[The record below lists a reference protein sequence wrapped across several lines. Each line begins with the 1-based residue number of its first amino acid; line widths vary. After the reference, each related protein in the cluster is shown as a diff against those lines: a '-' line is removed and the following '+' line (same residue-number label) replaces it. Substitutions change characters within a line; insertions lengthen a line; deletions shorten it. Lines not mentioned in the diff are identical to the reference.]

1 MQTLSAVLT
10 TVAAE
15 SAKPAGG
22 AAIGE
27 VIGATAGAL
36 VATTI
41 LFTLIYRHRTG
52 KSDLLQRVADFSERV
67 SGMPGWVT
75 LPSVVGTGSLL
86 VALLGMYWD
95 IALHINVGRDE
106 GPLANP
112 AHYLILVGLFG
123 IFSAGCIAVGLPKG
137 EKPTPS
143 AVRIADGWYAP
154 VGAILIALAG
164 GYALLG
170 FPLDDMWHRLFGQ
183 DVTLWGPTHLMLIGG
198 AGMTLIGQAILL
210 REGRPL
216 KDAAAPARLITK
228 FRRVAA
234 MGGLL
239 IGLSTFQA
247 EFDFGVPQFHMVFH
261 PVLIAV
267 AAGIALVAAR
277 IWIGAGAAI
286 GATVFFLVVRGGIS
300 LIVGPVFG
308 ETTPALPLYLGA
320 AVCVELAALLISR
333 ERPLALGAA
342 AGALIGTVG
351 FWSEWGWSH
360 VVMQLPWND
369 AFLPDA
375 LIASA
380 IAGVAGGV
388 IGGLMGAGLRGKLPR
403 LNTARAAFG
412 AGLLAVIAV
421 TGVFLVT
428 SEPSG
433 YSATVS
439 LTETQPPP
447 NREVTAQVRIDP
459 PDAAED
465 ASWVQMTSWQGGGR
479 TIDRLERTGPS
490 TYESTKPVPVH
501 GNWKTILRLHEGNA
515 LMGVPVY
522 LPEDPAIPAPE
533 VRAEP
538 QFTREFVDETKI
550 LQREL
555 KDDVP
560 GWIWA
565 AASLTVLVISLS
577 FILALA
583 WGLGRAAG
591 GASGD
596 SRPPRGRTLSVPTPG
611 PVSS

>member
-1 MQTLSAVLT
+1 MQTLLAVT
-10 TVAAE
+10 AAAE

-27 VIGATAGAL
+27 VVGATAGAL
-36 VATTI
+36 IATGI

-52 KSDLLQRVADFSERV
+52 KSEVLQKLSDLAERI
-67 SGMPGWVT
+67 SGLPGWAS

-123 IFSAGCIAVGLPKG
+123 IFAAGCIAVGLPKG

-143 AVRIADGWYAP
+143 AIRIMDGWYAP

-170 FPLDDMWHRLFGQ
+170 FPLDDVWHRLFGQ

-210 REGRPL
+210 REGRPV
-216 KDAAAPARLITK
+216 KKSRGPVKYVTQ
-228 FRRVAA
+228 FRQVSA

-247 EFDFGVPQFHMVFH
+247 EFDFGVPQFSMVFH
-261 PVLIAV
+261 PVLIGV

-277 IWIGAGAAI
+277 IWIGRGAAF
-286 GATVFFLVVRGGIS
+286 GAVAFFLVVRGGVS

-320 AVCVELAALLISR
+320 ALCVEAAALLIPR

-351 FWSEWGWSH
+351 FWTEWGWSQL
-360 VVMQLPWND
+360 VMPLPWND
-369 AFLPDA
+369 AFLPEA

-380 IAGVAGGV
+380 VAAVAAGV
-388 IGGLMGAGLRGKLPR
+388 IGGLLGSGLRGQLPQ
-403 LNTARAAFG
+403 LGTARLAFG
-412 AGLLAVIAV
+412 AGLLAIVAV
-421 TGVFLVT
+421 TGAFLVT
-428 SEPSG
+428 SEPDG
-433 YSATVS
+433 YHATVT
-439 LTETQPPP
+439 LTDVQPAP
-447 NREVTAQVRIDP
+447 NREVTARVQIDP
-459 PDAAED
+459 PDVADD
-465 ASWVQMTSWQGGGR
+465 ATWVQMTSWQGGGR
-479 TIDRLERTGPS
+479 VVDRLERTGPG
-490 TYESTKPVPVH
+490 TYESTEPVPVY
-501 GNWKTILRLHEGNA
+501 GDWKTLLRLHEGNA
-515 LMGVPVY
+515 LLAVPVY
-522 LPEDPAIPAPE
+522 LPADSAIPAPA
-533 VRAEP
+533 VKAEP
-538 QFTREFVDETKI
+538 QFTRTFVDETKI

-560 GWIWA
+560 GWITI
-565 AASLTVLVISLS
+565 AASLTVLLISLS
-577 FILALA
+577 FVFALA

-591 GASGD
+591 GASGET
-596 SRPPRGRTLSVPTPG
+596 RPPRGRTLTVPTPG
-611 PVSS
+611 PASS